1 MRLLGNNWTCI
12 QLWWSASSD
21 LPGDLEGLTACFRKR
36 RVEWWRVFWHLSVF
50 HVRKHTG
57 TYTFVTRVQG
67 VLYKT
72 KAPFLS
78 GRYCPCLF
86 HSLKAMLDLLI
97 HAASSPRSLHLSVS
111 VSGLSPEPWK
121 FVWYYRVAQE
131 CWRFN
136 TLRSTPSTYEKWES
150 ADKTQAS

>member
-1 MRLLGNNWTCI
+1 MSALKEFTLLSGDGVGGGG
-12 QLWWSASSD
+12 AS
-21 LPGDLEGLTACFRKR
+21 PIKKKGAK
-36 RVEWWRVFWHLSVF
+36 
-50 HVRKHTG
+50 G

-97 HAASSPRSLHLSVS
+97 HAASSPRSLH
-111 VSGLSPEPWK
+111 
-121 FVWYYRVAQE
+121 
-131 CWRFN
+131 
-136 TLRSTPSTYEKWES
+136 PS
-150 ADKTQAS
+150 AS

>member
-1 MRLLGNNWTCI
+1 MVISILRPAWRPGGANSMFQEEKSRMMESVLTFKCI
-12 QLWWSASSD
+12 
-21 LPGDLEGLTACFRKR
+21 PRKDM
-36 RVEWWRVFWHLSVF
+36 LKLAQ
-50 HVRKHTG
+50 RKHTG

-111 VSGLSPEPWK
+111 VSGLSPEPLK

-136 TLRSTPSTYEKWES
+136 TFRSTPSTYEKWES

>member
-1 MRLLGNNWTCI
+1 MVISILRPAWRPGGANSMFQEEKSRMMESVLTFKCI
-12 QLWWSASSD
+12 
-21 LPGDLEGLTACFRKR
+21 PRKDM
-36 RVEWWRVFWHLSVF
+36 LKLAQ
-50 HVRKHTG
+50 RKHTG

-97 HAASSPRSLHLSVS
+97 HAASSPQSLHLSVS